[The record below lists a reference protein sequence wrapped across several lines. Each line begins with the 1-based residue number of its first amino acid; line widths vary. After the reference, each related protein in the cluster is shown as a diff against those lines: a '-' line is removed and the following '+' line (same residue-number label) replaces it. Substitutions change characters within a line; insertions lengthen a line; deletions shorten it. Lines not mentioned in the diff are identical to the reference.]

1 LAGSQWKM
9 STDSEFFYEREAQHY
24 GFTPFQF
31 LDSVGEVVVKAVFA
45 MFDKVVSD
53 IAPEVAFL
61 SHGQLEAGV
70 GQWSALVETRFGRN
84 YELFESYI
92 IKNVLV
98 IPDNFQLPGA
108 PEPVQDFNE
117 ASVDAELAQL
127 AARLQKVV
135 FSFDSL

>member
-1 LAGSQWKM
+1 
-9 STDSEFFYEREAQHY
+9 
-24 GFTPFQF
+24 
-31 LDSVGEVVVKAVFA
+31 
-45 MFDKVVSD
+45 
-53 IAPEVAFL
+53 
-61 SHGQLEAGV
+61 
-70 GQWSALVETRFGRN
+70 VETRFGRN